1 MMPTSNAALLV
12 ECAFVVASI
21 FERAG
26 VSYTIHHGSLLGATR
41 LQGLLPWDIDFD
53 LFVLTDKGRTFDFD
67 RLSSVCSEH
76 GLHIDEIDR
85 GRYFII
91 RPALTIGGR
100 LVKLFPV
107 IEVDILKP
115 SQNERGEAIYDQ
127 SATHRKW
134 DGGELEPLRRYPFHG
149 SWLPGP
155 NNPEPVLVRL
165 SGRRFQICDA
175 ELRQGTASALHRSL
189 LEFRQTSGRGNGLGS
204 YRGACERNSKN
215 DCLAVLIL
223 LAMVFAKQHLLH
235 HHTNATKKSWR
246 PYRMTLNT

>member
-1 MMPTSNAALLV
+1 MMPKSNAALLV

-53 LFVLTDKGRTFDFD
+53 LFVLTDKGRTFDVD
-67 RLSSVCSEH
+67 RLSSVCSEY

-107 IEVDILKP
+107 IEVDILKA
-115 SQNERGEAIYDQ
+115 SQNARGEAVYDQ
-127 SATHRKW
+127 STTHRKW

-165 SGRRFQICDA
+165 YQDAGSKSAMQSFDRARLPRSTDLFWSSARPLEGEMDWDRIAVRAKEIRKTIVWRCLYCSPWYLLNSIYCITIQTLRRKAGGHI
-175 ELRQGTASALHRSL
+175 E
-189 LEFRQTSGRGNGLGS
+189 
-204 YRGACERNSKN
+204 
-215 DCLAVLIL
+215 
-223 LAMVFAKQHLLH
+223 
-235 HHTNATKKSWR
+235 
-246 PYRMTLNT
+246 